1 MVHVTYR
8 PQVIS
13 FETFY
18 RTEYGPMVA
27 LATAVGGNPGVGEDI
42 AQEALIRAH
51 KNWERICSYERPGT
65 WLRRTTINLALN
77 VRRGSRRQRVAIQ
90 RLGSRPA
97 DPVEIVLGDPAVWEA
112 VAALPARQRAAVA
125 LYYLEDRSIDEI
137 AHILECSPNTAKA
150 HLHHGRRTLASHLK
164 ENQQ

>member
-1 MVHVTYR
+1 MVPVTYS

-51 KNWERICSYERPGT
+51 KHWERICSYERPGT

-77 VRRGSRRQRVAIQ
+77 VRRGSRRQRVH
-90 RLGSRPA
+90 
-97 DPVEIVLGDPAVWEA
+97 
-112 VAALPARQRAAVA
+112 
-125 LYYLEDRSIDEI
+125 YLEDRSIDEI
-137 AHILECSPNTAKA
+137 AGILECSPNTAKA
-150 HLHHGRRTLASHLK
+150 HLHHGRQTLASHLK

>member
-1 MVHVTYR
+1 MAPVTYN

-13 FETFY
+13 FEAFY

-27 LATAVGGNPGVGEDI
+27 LAIAVGGNPGAGEDI

-51 KNWERICSYERPGT
+51 KHWDRICSYERPGT

-90 RLGSRPA
+90 RLGSRPVN
-97 DPVEIVLGDPAVWEA
+97 PVEIVLEDPAVWEA
-112 VAALPARQRAAVA
+112 VASLPARQRAAVA
-125 LYYLEDRSIDEI
+125 LHYLEDRSIDEI
-137 AHILECSPNTAKA
+137 AGILECSPNTAKA
-150 HLHHGRRTLASHLK
+150 HLHHGRQTLASHLK
-164 ENQQ
+164 EKQR

>member
-1 MVHVTYR
+1 MATVTDN

-13 FETFY
+13 FEAFY

-51 KNWERICSYERPGT
+51 KNWAQICSYERPGT

-77 VRRGSRRQRVAIQ
+77 VRRGSRRQRAAIQ

-97 DPVEIVLGDPAVWEA
+97 NPVEIILGDPAVWQA

-125 LYYLEDRSIDEI
+125 LHYLEDRSIDEI
-137 AHILECSPNTAKA
+137 AGILECSPNTAKA
-150 HLHHGRRTLASHLK
+150 HLHHGRQSLASHLK
-164 ENQQ
+164 ENEQ